1 MFREVWFTQKK
12 NIYVYIYGQM
22 YYVYLSSYE
31 KGAIFA
37 LTSSFIELDQHIE
50 SKRYTLFS

>member
-1 MFREVWFTQKK
+1 
-12 NIYVYIYGQM
+12 M

>member
-1 MFREVWFTQKK
+1 
-12 NIYVYIYGQM
+12 M

-31 KGAIFA
+31 EGAIFT
-37 LTSSFIELDQHIE
+37 LTSSFIELDQHSE